1 MLSITYKHGA
11 HVYILVHVCS
21 LLYSS
26 DSFRTVYKYINLLE
40 DQSVHV
46 LAGQAVGVDQSGIG
60 LVRPG
65 RSDIG
70 LAKKVAYGLSGT
82 SLTNQNTDLA
92 I

>member
-1 MLSITYKHGA
+1 MCTYMCSI
-11 HVYILVHVCS
+11 
-21 LLYSS
+21 LYSS
-26 DSFRTVYKYINLLE
+26 DSFRTAYKYINLLG

-46 LAGQAVGVDQSGIG
+46 LAGQAVGVGQSGTG
-60 LVRPG
+60 LFRPG
-65 RSDIG
+65 RSDIR